1 MHAHPVAAQIYRW
14 TDAEGRE
21 HFAQHPS
28 QIPAAHRAA
37 ARTAGDEGSL
47 SGFETRAPA
56 RPSTRPAD
64 PAPMPPP
71 AAVDPAEALAGDE
84 QWWRDRAASHAREI
98 EKAEVRIERCEERD
112 RRRRDASGLTPL
124 DACES
129 ERRGLE
135 SAEAE
140 LGRFEDRARSK
151 DIPPGW
157 LR

>member
-1 MHAHPVAAQIYRW
+1 MQARPTAAEIFRW

-28 QIPAAHRAA
+28 QIPAAHRAG

-47 SGFETRAPA
+47 SGFETGTLVRQRA
-56 RPSTRPAD
+56 RPAD
-64 PAPMPPP
+64 RTPMPPP
-71 AAVDPAEALAGDE
+71 AAVDPAEATAGHE
-84 QWWRDRAASHAREI
+84 QWWRDRAEGHARDV
-98 EKAEVRIERCEERD
+98 EKAELRIERCEERD
-112 RRRRDASGLTPL
+112 RRHRDASGLTSL

-129 ERRGLE
+129 ERRALE
-135 SAEAE
+135 SAVAGRE
-140 LGRFEDRARSK
+140 RFEDRARGK